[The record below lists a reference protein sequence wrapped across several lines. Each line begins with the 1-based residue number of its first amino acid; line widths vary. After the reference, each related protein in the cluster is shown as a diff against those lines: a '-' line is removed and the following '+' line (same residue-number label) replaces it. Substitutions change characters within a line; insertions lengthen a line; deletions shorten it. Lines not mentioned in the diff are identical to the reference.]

1 MNEEKTME
9 EGKNEVPESEHN
21 DDKKTEKNVRKSVV
35 FDGLEEERE
44 LLRIER
50 GRLTRERERLAKE
63 RKLIA
68 GEREQLRIERGRL
81 TKERN
86 RLAAERER
94 TEAES
99 ERLSERKTTNKKRN
113 SDVIRSSD
121 GYYSDE
127 DYKYES
133 GKVAAII
140 IYVLLGIVCLCM
152 AMAELRLIH
161 C

>member
-1 MNEEKTME
+1 ME
-9 EGKNEVPESEHN
+9 EGKSEVPESEHN
-21 DDKKTEKNVRKSVV
+21 DDQKAVKNARKSVV

-68 GEREQLRIERGRL
+68 DEREQLRIERGRL

-99 ERLSERKTTNKKRN
+99 ERISEQKTTNKKRN
-113 SDVIRSSD
+113 SDVIKSSD

-127 DYKYES
+127 DFNYAA
-133 GKVAAII
+133 GKFFAII
-140 IYVLLGIVCLCM
+140 LSIVFGIICFCL
-152 AMAELRLIH
+152 AMAELGLGRH
-161 C
+161 